1 MSNCEDMNL
10 SCVVN
15 NASEGRASLS
25 IESAAPIQRV
35 ESVEKLV
42 DSKPSTYDVG
52 VEPALR
58 IVYEYARVKK
68 DQGSCPSSEA
78 VQAMLEVLTEEIQKA
93 DLELEMLALRR
104 NALANRSRLL
114 QKLARILRRKESP
127 SPLSD
132 VQS

>member
-1 MSNCEDMNL
+1 MNL

-68 DQGSCPSSEA
+68 DHGSCPSSEA
-78 VQAMLEVLTEEIQKA
+78 VHAMLEVLTEEIQKA